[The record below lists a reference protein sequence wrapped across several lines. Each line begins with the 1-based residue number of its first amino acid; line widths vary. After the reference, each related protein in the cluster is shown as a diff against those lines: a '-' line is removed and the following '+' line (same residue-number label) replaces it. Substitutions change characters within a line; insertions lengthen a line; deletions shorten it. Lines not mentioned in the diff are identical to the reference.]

1 MPAKK
6 VVKKTALKTPQSK
19 TKKVALDIA
28 RAKSKKEI
36 AKEELKKPIAKKA
49 IDSTKKRTI
58 SLVAKSIASSISP
71 KEKPERK
78 TNDFEL
84 MNIVAIIA
92 IIVIMILIGVGL
104 DRMNQNK
111 KPIQGNVA
119 TIPSISLDCTAGQTA
134 LATLKGKTDVQTQ
147 DSTSGSI
154 VDSINGVKNDS
165 SNFWIFYVN
174 SQISTTSPDSYNCQN
189 GDKIEWRLE
198 KIL

>member
-1 MPAKK
+1 MAAKK
-6 VVKKTALKTPQSK
+6 FVKKTALKTPQSK
-19 TKKVALDIA
+19 TKKQLT
-28 RAKSKKEI
+28 KKEI
-36 AKEELKKPIAKKA
+36 VKEELKKPIAKKVA
-49 IDSTKKRTI
+49 QDSAQTKPKKRTI
-58 SLVAKSIASSISP
+58 SSIAKSVAASIKP
-71 KEKPERK
+71 KEKSESK
-78 TNDFEL
+78 TNSFEL
-84 MNIVAIIA
+84 INIVAIVA

-111 KPIQGNVA
+111 KPMQGNVA
-119 TIPSISLDCTAGQTA
+119 TIPSISLDCSAGQTA

-174 SQISTTSPDSYNCQN
+174 GQISTSSPDSYNCQN